1 MSREPKQAG
10 GGDDEQGAPEW
21 MVTYSDCM
29 TLLLTFFVLLLTF
42 SSFDDKIYRQ
52 FHETLFEDLPRIYLQ
67 VRRSKDSFVS
77 SEQPLV
83 LAELEEGSEKPT
95 SEGKS
100 KINMVEE
107 KEPKEYTERKVF
119 YGDSEKIFWAE
130 GVSLSAD
137 GQKTLALMGLFL
149 KRIEGRVV
157 VSENGF
163 DDAGRSEQ
171 LGLARALAVVEYLT
185 EQAGLD
191 ESRFSISA
199 MSTMDSSTRLGQKAK
214 RILEVV
220 ILEKGI
226 YN

>member
-1 MSREPKQAG
+1 MSKEPKQAAA
-10 GGDDEQGAPEW
+10 DEDQGAPEW

-52 FHETLFEDLPRIYLQ
+52 FEDTLFEDLPQIYLQ
-67 VRRSKDSFVS
+67 VRRSKASFLNP
-77 SEQPLV
+77 EEPLI

-95 SEGKS
+95 LEGKS
-100 KINMVEE
+100 KINMVME
-107 KEPKEYTERKVF
+107 KEPKEFSDKRIF

-130 GVSLSAD
+130 GTSLSKE
-137 GQKTLALMGLFL
+137 GKITLALMGIFL
-149 KRIEGRVV
+149 RRVEGRVV

-163 DDAGRSEQ
+163 DDGDRAER
-171 LGLARALAVVEYLT
+171 LGLARALTVVEYLT

-191 ESRFSISA
+191 EGRFSISA
-199 MSTMDSSTRLGQKAK
+199 VSTMDSSTRVQQKGTRA
-214 RILEVV
+214 LEIV
-220 ILEKGI
+220 ILERSV